1 MCFEPEYV
9 KEEKAEGSGA
19 APRAGALC
27 VAGEQP
33 PVRDAAAD
41 RLHLQGGQLLG
52 AAPALR

>member
-1 MCFEPEYV
+1 MCLNV
-9 KEEKAEGSGA
+9 SVLKMRTEGSGA
-19 APRAGALC
+19 APGAGALC
-27 VAGEQP
+27 VAGQQP